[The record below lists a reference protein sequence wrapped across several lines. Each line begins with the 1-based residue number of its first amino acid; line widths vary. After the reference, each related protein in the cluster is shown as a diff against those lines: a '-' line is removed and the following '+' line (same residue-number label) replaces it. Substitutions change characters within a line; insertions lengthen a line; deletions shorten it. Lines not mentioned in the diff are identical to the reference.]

1 MRATVGTKAFYVSL
15 IVACCLAV
23 LGAILMAIDSTALSF
38 LRCGAVCLTAAALIL
53 LIDGIY
59 TFLSC
64 RFYKGYT
71 YGITYM
77 HVKQQV
83 KQALIDAGYS
93 DESPILH
100 ELVIPRISISFSD
113 DLTKG
118 ILRIR
123 SSLHHNHRLL
133 DAEISSAL
141 GQYVVEN
148 IETSDDANWIEFH
161 FYDYRA
167 AQSIKICSAGA
178 YQRFASQCAYTEL
191 QLDQRSAVR
200 LQHSLIV
207 GATGSGKTYC
217 LFGLI
222 YQMLLKKPHY
232 DIWFADP
239 KRSSLYALG
248 RHLKAQ
254 HNEYQIVAIASEL
267 HAFHEAM
274 MRRAEDMQG
283 GLSDGIDFDYRTL
296 GFSPS
301 IFIIDEYIAFIS
313 SVQMQKKEIRDA
325 VNADLRD
332 IVLMGRQLGFFI
344 FIVMQKSDATTL
356 PTMLRD
362 SLTLK
367 VVLGSAEDTTYTTA
381 FGPGARIPAHS
392 YKVGEGV
399 YTSAGQV
406 NKPRIVCVPTIAF
419 DIFDAML
426 SEISVTDEDRDSDGS
441 SGGGVGGDVITP
453 TRNKH
458 CDCYFCR

>member
-1 MRATVGTKAFYVSL
+1 MKATVGTKAFYASL

-23 LGAILMAIDSTALSF
+23 LGAILMAIDSAALSF
-38 LRCGAVCLTAAALIL
+38 LKYGAVCLTAAAFIL

-64 RFYKGYT
+64 RFYKGYA

-77 HVKQQV
+77 HVKRQV
-83 KQALIDAGYS
+83 NQALIDAGYS

-100 ELVIPRISISFSD
+100 DLVIPRISITFSD
-113 DLTKG
+113 DLASG

-141 GQYVVEN
+141 GQYVVED
-148 IETSDDANWIEFH
+148 IEISDDANWVEFR
-161 FYDYRA
+161 FYDYRTV
-167 AQSIKICSAGA
+167 QSIKICSAET
-178 YQRFASQCAYTEL
+178 YQHFASQCSYTEL

-207 GATGSGKTYC
+207 GATGSGKTYA

-222 YQMLLKKPHY
+222 YQMLLKRPRY
-232 DIWFADP
+232 DLWLADP
-239 KRSSLYALG
+239 KRASLYALG
-248 RHLKAQ
+248 RYLKAQ
-254 HNEYQIVAIASEL
+254 HNEYQIAAIATEL
-267 HAFHEAM
+267 HAFHDAM
-274 MRRAEDMQG
+274 MQRAADMQG
-283 GLSDGIDFDYRTL
+283 ALSNGIDFDYRTL

-301 IFIIDEYIAFIS
+301 VFIIDEYIAFIS
-313 SVQMQKKEIRDA
+313 SVQLQRKEIRDA

-332 IVLMGRQLGFFI
+332 IVLMGRQLGFYI
-344 FIVMQKSDATTL
+344 YIVMQKSDATTL

-367 VVLGSAEDTTYTTA
+367 IVLGAAEDTTYTTA

-399 YTSAGQV
+399 FTSAGQV
-406 NKPRIVCVPTIAF
+406 NRPRILCVPAISF

-426 SEISVTDEDRDSDGS
+426 SEISANEEDRRSDGS
-441 SGGGVGGDVITP
+441 TGGEVGVM
-453 TRNKH
+453 
-458 CDCYFCR
+458 

>member
-1 MRATVGTKAFYVSL
+1 MKATSETKAFYASL
-15 IVACCLAV
+15 FVACCLATF
-23 LGAILMAIDSTALSF
+23 GAMMMAFDSAALSF
-38 LRCGAVCLTAAALIL
+38 FRCGAACLTAAAFILI
-53 LIDGIY
+53 IDAGYI
-59 TFLSC
+59 FISC
-64 RFYKGYT
+64 QFYKGHA
-71 YGITYM
+71 YGMTYM
-77 HVKQQV
+77 HVKRQV
-83 KQALIDAGYS
+83 QQALIDAGYT
-93 DESPILH
+93 DESPMLR
-100 ELVIPRISISFSD
+100 ELVIPHISLHLSN
-113 DLTKG
+113 DLVTG
-118 ILRIR
+118 TLRIR
-123 SSLHHNHRLL
+123 SSLHHNRRLL

-141 GQYVVEN
+141 GQYVVED
-148 IETSDDANWIEFH
+148 IEVSDDANWVEYH
-161 FYDYRA
+161 FYDFRT
-167 AQSIKICSAGA
+167 AQSIKLCSAEA

-207 GATGSGKTYC
+207 GATGSGKTYA

-222 YQMLLKKPHY
+222 YQMLLKRPRY
-232 DIWFADP
+232 DLWLADP
-239 KRSSLYALG
+239 KRASLYALG

-267 HAFHEAM
+267 HAFHQAM

-313 SVQMQKKEIRDA
+313 SVQLQKKEIRDA

-344 FIVMQKSDATTL
+344 FIVMQKSDASTL

-367 VVLGSAEDTTYTTA
+367 VVLGAAEDTTYTTA
-381 FGPGARIPAHS
+381 FGPGVPIPPHT

-399 YTSAGQV
+399 YTSAGQA
-406 NKPRIVCVPTIAF
+406 NQPRIVCVPTIAF

-426 SEISVTDEDRDSDGS
+426 SECSAADKDRCSAGS
-441 SGGGVGGDVITP
+441 TGGEVGVM
-453 TRNKH
+453 
-458 CDCYFCR
+458 